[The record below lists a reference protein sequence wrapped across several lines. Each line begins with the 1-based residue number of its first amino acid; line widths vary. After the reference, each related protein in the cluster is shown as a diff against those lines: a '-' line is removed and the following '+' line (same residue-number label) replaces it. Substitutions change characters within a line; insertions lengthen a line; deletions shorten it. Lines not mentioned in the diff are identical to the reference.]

1 MMLTSLSDETLLT
14 VAKSL
19 PVAPQ
24 IMARLHKMLLDSNS
38 GLAEIATLLKR
49 DVGLTTRI
57 IRIANSAAYKGNGLG
72 SIEEALQR
80 VGFGEVFKL
89 VGVAA
94 NASLADANLRCYGY
108 DAEKFRTHNLLT
120 GLVAEGV
127 ARQTGLDTRLAYTA
141 GLLRCIG
148 QLLLDRV
155 GRDSLGASETF
166 PESGGMK
173 LVNWERQVF
182 GTTHHDVAKLLLEH
196 WGFPAVVVKAVGYDR
211 TSAEPAV
218 PLAENLYLAECIVK
232 AAGYGLQGEDTDW
245 GVPHETLLAA
255 GMSMDDA
262 IRVRDNA
269 LVSLRALQ
277 AA

>member
-1 MMLTSLSDETLLT
+1 MLINNLSEETLLS

-24 IMARLHKMLLDSNS
+24 IMAQLHKMLLDSNS
-38 GLAEIATLLKR
+38 GLAKIALLLKR
-49 DVGLTTRI
+49 DIGLTTRI
-57 IRIANSAAYKGNGLG
+57 IRIANSPIYKGGGVG

-108 DAEKFRTHNLLT
+108 EAEKFRTHNLLM

-127 ARQTGLDTRLAYTA
+127 ARQTGLDSRLAYTA

-155 GRDSLGASETF
+155 GRDSLGAHETF
-166 PESGGMK
+166 PEQGGMK
-173 LVNWERQVF
+173 LVSWERQAF
-182 GTTHHDVAKLLLEH
+182 GKTHHDVSMLLLKH
-196 WGFPAVVVKAVGYDR
+196 WDFPEVVVKAVGYDR
-211 TSAEPAV
+211 SSTAPAV

-232 AAGYGLQGEDTDW
+232 AAGYGLQGEDTEW
-245 GVPHETLLAA
+245 GVPHEVLVAS
-255 GMSMDDA
+255 GMSMDDVNQ
-262 IRVRDNA
+262 VRDNA
-269 LVSLRALQ
+269 LVSLKALQ
-277 AA
+277 SA